1 MNRYPLWK
9 YAIMIAAL
17 AIGLLY
23 TIPNFFPQVPA
34 VQVSTSKPGVKI
46 DTALLGRVESLLKD
60 KQITPSYF
68 ALEGEAV
75 HLRFPAGETVAQ
87 KDAKNALIA
96 SLNGGKDDGT
106 GSYVVALTS
115 EPTTP
120 KWMHDVNAK
129 PMFLGLDL
137 RGGVHFLMQVD
148 MKKAVDRAAE
158 RNMSDIRSLLREKK
172 VSYGGV
178 SKTGE
183 TLVVRFSD
191 SAERD
196 KASQAITTN
205 NADLL
210 LKEEGVGGDLQLVV
224 TLKEQSKVKIAD
236 AAIEQNQKVL
246 NNRINALGLTE
257 PIIQRQGV
265 DRIVIQVP
273 GAEDPGRIKEIIG
286 RTGTLEFRHVE
297 AHGGKN
303 VAMVEAAKNGNVPFG
318 LELLSDRQGEQILVR
333 KQAIITGERIS
344 SAEPAFDGQTNQPI
358 VRVSTDSQGARV
370 LRDHTSQNI
379 KERMAIVLIEKD
391 KTEVITAPTTQSELG
406 AQFQISGSMT
416 VRETSDIALLIRSGA
431 IAAPMEIIEERTVG
445 PSLGAENIDRGFS
458 SVKWGF
464 VALAAFIVVYY
475 MVMGLISAFAL
486 AVNLLLLVA
495 ILSMLQATL
504 TLPGIAAIALT
515 LGMAIDANVLIMERI
530 REELRGG
537 AKPQEAISVGFD
549 RAWATILDSNITTLV
564 AGIALFAFGTGPIK
578 GFAVVHCLGILTSM
592 FSAVFFARGIVNL
605 VYGARKKLEKISIG
619 TIWRPDSVVT
629 KPAVTE
635 AN

>member
-9 YAIMIAAL
+9 YAIMIVAL

-23 TIPNFFPQVPA
+23 TVPNFFPQVPA
-34 VQVSTSKPGVKI
+34 VQVSTSKPGIRI
-46 DTALLGRVESLLKD
+46 DTALLGRVESVLKD
-60 KQITPSYF
+60 KQIVPSYF

-75 HLRFPAGETVAQ
+75 HLRFPAGETLKQ
-87 KDAKNALIA
+87 KEAKETLIA
-96 SLNGGKDDGT
+96 ALNAGKDDGT
-106 GSYVVALTS
+106 GSYVIALTS

-120 KWMHDVNAK
+120 KWMHSINAK

-148 MKKAVDRAAE
+148 MKKAIDRAAE

-172 VSYGGV
+172 ISYGGV
-178 SKTGE
+178 TKSGE

-191 SAERD
+191 AGERD
-196 KASQAITTN
+196 KAQQAITTN
-205 NADLL
+205 NADLNV
-210 LKEEGVGGDLQLVV
+210 KEEGAGADLQLVI
-224 TLKEQSKVKIAD
+224 TLKEASKTKIAD

-297 AHGGKN
+297 AHVGKN
-303 VAMVEAAKNGNVPFG
+303 ASTLEAAKNGNVPFG
-318 LELLSDRQGEQILVR
+318 MELLVDRQGEQIVVR

-391 KTEVITAPTTQSELG
+391 RTEVITAPTTQSELG
-406 AQFQISGSMT
+406 SQFQISGSMT

-445 PSLGAENIDRGFS
+445 PSLGAENIDRGFN

-530 REELRGG
+530 REELRAG
-537 AKPQEAISVGFD
+537 AKPQEAISAGFD
-549 RAWATILDSNITTLV
+549 RAWATILDSNITTLI
-564 AGIALFAFGTGPIK
+564 AGIALFAFGSGPIK

-592 FSAVFFARGIVNL
+592 FSAVFFARGIVNF

-629 KPAVTE
+629 KPAISD
-635 AN
+635 AS

>member
-9 YAIMIAAL
+9 YIIMIAAL
-17 AIGLLY
+17 SIGLLY

-34 VQVSTSKPGVKI
+34 VQISTNKAAVKL
-46 DTALLGRVESLLKD
+46 DSALLGRVESTLKEAGVAVGYSALDGNGVHIRFQGGDTVTQLKAKEALLK
-60 KQITPSYF
+60 T
-68 ALEGEAV
+68 LNNG
-75 HLRFPAGETVAQ
+75 VA
-87 KDAKNALIA
+87 
-96 SLNGGKDDGT
+96 DGT
-106 GSYVVALTS
+106 GNYIVALTNES
-115 EPTTP
+115 TVP
-120 KWMHDVNAK
+120 KWMQSMNAL

-148 MKKAVDRAAE
+148 MKGAVDRAAE

-178 SKTGE
+178 SKSGE

-196 KASQAITTN
+196 KAVREITTN
-205 NADLL
+205 NADLVV
-210 LKEEGVGGDLQLVV
+210 KEEGSAPELRLVI
-224 TLKEQSKVKIAD
+224 TLKEQAKIKLAD
-236 AAIEQNQKVL
+236 SAIEQNQKVL
-246 NNRINALGLTE
+246 NNRINGLGLTE
-257 PIIQRQGV
+257 PIIQRQGA

-273 GAEDPGRIKEIIG
+273 GASDPARLKDVIG

-303 VAMVEAAKNGNVPFG
+303 ASTLEAAKNGNVPFG
-318 LELLSDRQGEQILVR
+318 MELLVDRQGEQIVVR
-333 KQAIITGERIS
+333 KQPIITGERIS
-344 SAEPAFDGQTNQPI
+344 SAEPAFDSQNNQPI

-370 LRDHTSQNI
+370 LREHTSQNV
-379 KERMAIVLIEKD
+379 KERMAIVLIEKG
-391 KTEVITAPTTQSELG
+391 KAEVITAPTTQSELG
-406 AQFQISGSMT
+406 AQFQISGNMT
-416 VRETSDIALLIRSGA
+416 VRETSDIALLIRSGS

-445 PSLGAENIDRGFS
+445 PSLGAENIERGFN

-475 MVMGLISAFAL
+475 MVMGLISALAL

-495 ILSMLQATL
+495 LLSMLQATL

-530 REELRGG
+530 REELRAG
-537 AKPQEAISVGFD
+537 AKPQEAISAGFD
-549 RAWATILDSNITTLV
+549 RAWATILDSNITTLI

-605 VYGARKKLEKISIG
+605 VYGARKKLESISIG

-629 KPAVTE
+629 KPAVSE
-635 AN
+635 VN